1 MSRSRKPA
9 IPPPR
14 TTHTVARPPRTILEL
29 DRFAEADVD
38 RWNDVSA
45 DLNELNDVLHF
56 GLEPERRRRRLEILA
71 ALSNE
76 SPTPI
81 DISGWVRV
89 VTYQYSSS
97 PLSCAGSLT
106 YVGGRFNAGLDLEPN
121 TIEPW
126 PALYVAENFETA
138 YREKFQRAK
147 GEIINGLTPEE
158 LALNAGGSH
167 ATLLLRGML
176 GNVFDMTGHECLDGV
191 GAELAKIKMPERAK
205 LLKRKLKIPDSDLGM
220 ARTGKQLHESAVAH
234 NWRILPVQ
242 YGLPA
247 PSQILAEMIR
257 AAGFEGIL
265 YSSTKSGGKCLAI
278 FPDKLADGSYVELM
292 DAAPEG
298 VTDTRLD
305 SNTADALSGWDDVIR
320 RR

>member
-1 MSRSRKPA
+1 MTRSRKPV
-9 IPPPR
+9 IPPAR

-38 RWNDVSA
+38 RWNEVSR
-45 DLNELNDVLHF
+45 DLNELNDILHF
-56 GLEPERRRRRLEILA
+56 GLEPERRRRRPEILG
-71 ALSNE
+71 ALLSE
-76 SPTPI
+76 APTSI
-81 DISGWVRV
+81 DISGWVRI

-97 PLSCAGSLT
+97 PLSCTGSLT
-106 YVGGRFNAGLDLEPN
+106 YVGGRFNAGMDLEPN

-138 YREKFQRAK
+138 YREKFQLAK

-167 ATLLLRGML
+167 ATLLLRGKL
-176 GNVFDMTGHECLDGV
+176 SNVFDMTSYEHLNGV
-191 GAELAKIKMPERAK
+191 AAELAKIKMPERAK
-205 LLKRKLKIPDSDLGM
+205 QLKRKLNIPDSDLVM
-220 ARTGKQLHESAVAH
+220 TRTGKQLHESAVSH

-247 PSQILAEMIR
+247 PSQVLAEMVR
-257 AAGFEGIL
+257 AAGFEAIL
-265 YSSTKSGGKCLAI
+265 YSSTKAGRPCLAI
-278 FPDKLADGSYVELM
+278 FPDKLVDGSYVELI

-298 VTDTRLD
+298 VIDTRLD
-305 SNTADALSGWDDVIR
+305 IDTADRLSGWDDVIR